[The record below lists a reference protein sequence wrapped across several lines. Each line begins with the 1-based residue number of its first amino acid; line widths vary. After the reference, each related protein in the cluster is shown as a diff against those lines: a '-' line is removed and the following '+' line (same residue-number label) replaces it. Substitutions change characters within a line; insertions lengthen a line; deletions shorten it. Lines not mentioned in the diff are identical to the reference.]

1 MLIILIKIFMTLTLL
16 YVWLL
21 RKNSP
26 SPFRAGES
34 LNLKQEFAFY
44 GLSKEM
50 FYLIGTLKILFS
62 LTLFGSLWL
71 NQLSAFS
78 SIGISVLMLGA
89 FFFHLKVGDKL
100 YRSIPSLS
108 LSLLSIIL
116 LFNWQLFL
124 LGFSVF

>member
-78 SIGISVLMLGA
+78 AIGISVLMLGA

-116 LFNWQLFL
+116 LFN
-124 LGFSVF
+124 

>member
-1 MLIILIKIFMTLTLL
+1 MLIILIKIFITLTIL

-21 RKNSP
+21 KINSP
-26 SPFRAGES
+26 SPFRAGGS

-44 GLSKEM
+44 GLSKEI

-100 YRSIPSLS
+100 YIDHKSNLESLT
-108 LSLLSIIL
+108 LLINKKETAS
-116 LFNWQLFL
+116 
-124 LGFSVF
+124 